1 MHIFAPRI
9 NSSEKQ
15 YQQMAWKKKYRCT
28 ECGYEAET
36 YEGKG
41 LFGQHITP
49 VSCPDCHTIQNL
61 VVGGVIGD
69 VAPSFRSEIGRLC
82 LRCGSDRIRTW
93 DGHTC
98 PQCGGT
104 MSDTEEKEFWT

>member
-1 MHIFAPRI
+1 
-9 NSSEKQ
+9 
-15 YQQMAWKKKYRCT
+15 MAWKRIYRCA

-69 VAPSFRSEIGRLC
+69 VAP
-82 LRCGSDRIRTW
+82 
-93 DGHTC
+93 C
-98 PQCGGT
+98 PKCGGT
-104 MSDTEEKEFWT
+104 MADTEEKEFWT

>member
-1 MHIFAPRI
+1 
-9 NSSEKQ
+9 
-15 YQQMAWKKKYRCT
+15 MAWKKHYRCMD
-28 ECGYEAET
+28 CGYEAEI

-69 VAPSFRSEIGRLC
+69 VAPSFRTEMGRLC
-82 LRCGSDRIRTW
+82 LHCGSDRIVVW
-93 DGHTC
+93 NKKTC
-98 PQCGGT
+98 PKCGGN
-104 MSDTEEKEFWT
+104 MKDTEEDEFWT

>member
-1 MHIFAPRI
+1 
-9 NSSEKQ
+9 
-15 YQQMAWKKKYRCT
+15 MAWKKRYRCT
-28 ECGYEAET
+28 QCSYEAEI

-69 VAPSFRSEIGRLC
+69 VAPSFRSEMGRLC
-82 LRCGSDRIRTW
+82 LRCGSDRIIVW
-93 DGHTC
+93 NKKTC
-98 PQCGGT
+98 PKCGGI
-104 MSDTEEKEFWT
+104 MKDTEDDEFWT

>member
-1 MHIFAPRI
+1 
-9 NSSEKQ
+9 
-15 YQQMAWKKKYRCT
+15 MAWKKHYRCMD
-28 ECGYEAET
+28 CGYEAEI

-69 VAPSFRSEIGRLC
+69 VAPSFRTEMGRLC
-82 LRCGSDRIRTW
+82 LHCGSDRIVVW
-93 DGHTC
+93 NKKTC
-98 PQCGGT
+98 PKCSGN
-104 MSDTEEKEFWT
+104 MRDTEEDEFWT

>member
-1 MHIFAPRI
+1 MD
-9 NSSEKQ
+9 
-15 YQQMAWKKKYRCT
+15 
-28 ECGYEAET
+28 CGYEAEI

-69 VAPSFRSEIGRLC
+69 VAASVCTVAPTVLWYGTRRPVRSVVV
-82 LRCGSDRIRTW
+82 T
-93 DGHTC
+93 
-98 PQCGGT
+98 
-104 MSDTEEKEFWT
+104 